1 MDVLIQ
7 PLLSLTSLILKIE
20 ENQAYDLFG
29 KSLLPFLKK
38 HTTFFQKEVG
48 IFNNRVSLNTI
59 LTLLKH
65 HLNAILIA

>member
-38 HTTFFQKEVG
+38 HTTFFQKG
-48 IFNNRVSLNTI
+48 RHLYNRVSLNTI
-59 LTLLKH
+59 LMLF
-65 HLNAILIA
+65 

>member
-29 KSLLPFLKK
+29 KSILPFSKK
-38 HTTFFQKEVG
+38 VG

-59 LTLLKH
+59 LMLLKH
-65 HLNAILIA
+65 HLNAVLIA

>member
-38 HTTFFQKEVG
+38 HTTFLEKG
-48 IFNNRVSLNTI
+48 RH
-59 LTLLKH
+59 K
-65 HLNAILIA
+65 